1 MGELDVGAAVLYY
14 LFIILGSISPG
25 YLAVRYTYPDVRTF
39 SQEEKLGASV
49 LLGAFIATLAI
60 LADVLF
66 SGFDAV
72 FLTRGYWPAFWVLTS
87 GLAFAVMFVG
97 LRKPS
102 GVEVAVPTTKRLA
115 LLQKELES
123 LEAKP
128 LADPELSAK
137 LEALR
142 KKGVITKD
150 AVAAA
155 APAPSAS
162 EAPSVPSVPQNVRE
176 AKRVLE
182 KARELEVETILTDLQ
197 LDYPAAVS
205 GLEAGRHRRLYL
217 AARRPPSAEEEK
229 QIVEDVYLSFHEA
242 AEANKKK
249 DESKGVKMP
258 DLLKD
263 DLAAKAAPSSA
274 KPAATAKPSAP
285 SAAGS
290 VSMADL
296 FGEPKKTAAAAS
308 PKSVFAQLDKEVT
321 SVPVATPPVCPT
333 CKQKNSRIVFCPY
346 CGAGMCANC
355 SPKVT
360 PGPDGFTYTCPKC
373 LEEIPVKK
381 KQTPPL

>member
-1 MGELDVGAAVLYY
+1 MGELDTAAAVLYY
-14 LFIILGSISPG
+14 LFIILGSITPG

-49 LLGAFIATLAI
+49 LLGAFIAI
-60 LADVLF
+60 LAVLADIVY
-66 SGFDAV
+66 SGFDAA
-72 FLTRGYWPAFWVLTS
+72 FLTRGIWPVFWLSAS
-87 GLAFAVMFVG
+87 GVAFAVMFIG
-97 LRKPS
+97 LRKPQ

-123 LEAKP
+123 LDQKP
-128 LADPELSAK
+128 PADPELAAK
-137 LEALR
+137 LDALR
-142 KKGVITKD
+142 RKGVIPKEAETAK
-150 AVAAA
+150 
-155 APAPSAS
+155 PAAS
-162 EAPSVPSVPQNVRE
+162 ESPAIVPPVVQTLPQNVRE

-205 GLEAGRHRRLYL
+205 GPEVGRHRRLYL
-217 AARRPPSAEEEK
+217 AARQPPSKEEEK

-249 DESKGVKMP
+249 DESKGSKTP

-263 DLAAKAAPSSA
+263 ESAAKAASASGKAAASS
-274 KPAATAKPSAP
+274 K
-285 SAAGS
+285 SAAAAAPGA

-296 FGEPKKTAAAAS
+296 FGEPKSKAVQAA

-333 CKQKNSRIVFCPY
+333 CKQKNSRIVFC
-346 CGAGMCANC
+346 

-373 LEEIPVKK
+373 MEEIPVKK
-381 KQTPPL
+381 KQVPPL